1 MLSNFKLE
9 VRFELLFDR
18 AIMMG
23 LMLHTNA
30 KQLIKAQNYQDALEV
45 LTMGE
50 VSFRGHFATYS
61 FDCIEHVTWLVI
73 AALNMFPVIKNAA

>member
-1 MLSNFKLE
+1 MSFIRIQEPVVKFLILE
-9 VRFELLFDR
+9 WNLYSFDR

-30 KQLIKAQNYQDALEV
+30 KQLIKKQNYKDALEV

-50 VSFRGHFATYS
+50 VSF
-61 FDCIEHVTWLVI
+61 W
-73 AALNMFPVIKNAA
+73 AAWYIL

>member
-1 MLSNFKLE
+1 MNDTQSVVFISFLLS
-9 VRFELLFDR
+9 R

-30 KQLIKAQNYQDALEV
+30 KALMRRKNYKEALEV

-50 VSFRGHFATYS
+50 VSA
-61 FDCIEHVTWLVI
+61 
-73 AALNMFPVIKNAA
+73 

>member
-1 MLSNFKLE
+1 MSALNSFYEKLKGIQLRSKFEDLSFG
-9 VRFELLFDR
+9 R

-30 KQLIKAQNYQDALEV
+30 KQLIQRQNYKDALEV

-50 VSFRGHFATYS
+50 VSFCLKLGIIF
-61 FDCIEHVTWLVI
+61 
-73 AALNMFPVIKNAA
+73 

>member
-1 MLSNFKLE
+1 MSALTSFYEKLKGIQLRSKFEDLS
-9 VRFELLFDR
+9 FDR

-30 KQLIKAQNYQDALEV
+30 KQLIQRQNYKDALEV

-50 VSFRGHFATYS
+50 VSFCLKLGIIF
-61 FDCIEHVTWLVI
+61 
-73 AALNMFPVIKNAA
+73 